1 MTAALSD
8 DSAGSA
14 LLCAQ
19 GVTVAFAKVLAVHGV
34 SFTLESGQLLGL
46 IGPNGAGKTTLLRA
60 LVGLQRLH
68 GGRIKIHEHEVTPEA
83 AGFKRLVG
91 FTHDTPPLYP
101 NLTTRQFLRCIGK
114 GYGLGTGEADE
125 RIDFWLEK
133 LWLKEKAATKVSE
146 LSRGMKQ
153 RVGIARTLMPNPQVI
168 LLDEPA
174 AGLDPGGR
182 VQFRDLLLDLR
193 RQGKALIVSSHI
205 LADMQEYCSH
215 IGIMSAGA
223 MVRLGRVHD
232 VADWAANTAG
242 TAATQCRYVLALAE
256 PRPDALQL
264 IAKLGVDQLTGDSE
278 RLTFYYSTDRKQA
291 AGLLKE
297 IMKLGLDVASFAP
310 AAGALEE
317 AYLRVGVKQVD

>member
-1 MTAALSD
+1 
-8 DSAGSA
+8 
-14 LLCAQ
+14 
-19 GVTVAFAKVLAVHGV
+19 
-34 SFTLESGQLLGL
+34 
-46 IGPNGAGKTTLLRA
+46 
-60 LVGLQRLH
+60 
-68 GGRIKIHEHEVTPEA
+68 
-83 AGFKRLVG
+83 
-91 FTHDTPPLYP
+91 
-101 NLTTRQFLRCIGK
+101 
-114 GYGLGTGEADE
+114 
-125 RIDFWLEK
+125 
-133 LWLKEKAATKVSE
+133 
-146 LSRGMKQ
+146 MKQ